1 MSNTAG
7 IYETIV
13 VGTDGSERAGVAV
26 RHAIA
31 LAKAS
36 GAKLHAIHVVHPAV
50 TIGFSDTAAGQYDI
64 DQMRRETDRAREQLM
79 AAAKAEG
86 VSAEMHNPT
95 GDPADAIIDFAKS
108 VKADLIVLGNRGMTG
123 VARFVLGS
131 IPNKVSH
138 QCPCSILIVKTD
150 GDET

>member
-1 MSNTAG
+1 MSNAAG
-7 IYETIV
+7 NYETIV
-13 VGTDGSERAGVAV
+13 VGTDGSERAGIAV
-26 RHAIA
+26 RQAIA

-50 TIGFSDTAAGQYDI
+50 HIGFSDTAGGQFDI
-64 DQMRRETDRAREQLM
+64 DRMRWEADRAKDQLISL
-79 AAAKAEG
+79 AEAEG

-108 VKADLIVLGNRGMTG
+108 VNADLIVLGNRGMTG

-138 QCPCSILIVKTD
+138 QCPCSIQIVKTD